1 MIRPCALALSLLLCQ
16 TLGGA
21 QASPLPDYPF
31 VTADGSADIWLAPD
45 IGQLQFEVVAQQRDT
60 AQALARVEE
69 LSGAL
74 LALFAEGG
82 VAAADI
88 EAADLSKK
96 TVALSAR
103 DDAGDPAQAYIVTRH
118 FLVRV
123 RDLQTWPGFIGALLG
138 RDNVD
143 NVSVAFDRVDRDQ
156 VNSRLVLEAAQNA
169 RLGAAELAQAFGRKP
184 GPAVAITRGA
194 LDKVGARFGFG
205 PTEGRAGA
213 PPAPPPPAP
222 GTLSYSVPSSIKFAQ
237 AVHAVFRL
245 K

>member
-1 MIRPCALALSLLLCQ
+1 MIRPGALALSLLLCQ
-16 TLGGA
+16 IPGKA

-45 IGQLQFEVVAQQRDT
+45 IGQLQFEVVAQQRET
-60 AQALARVEE
+60 ARALAQVDE

-74 LALFAEGG
+74 VALFTEGG

-88 EAADLSKK
+88 EASDLGKK
-96 TVALSAR
+96 SIALSAK
-103 DDAGDPAQAYIVTRH
+103 DDAGEAAQAYIITRH

-123 RDLQTWPGFIGALLG
+123 RDLRAWPGFIGALLG
-138 RDNVD
+138 RDKVD
-143 NVSVAFDRVDRDQ
+143 NVSVAFDRVDREQ

-169 RLGAAELAQAFGRKP
+169 RLGALELAQAFGRKP

-194 LDKVGARFGFG
+194 LDKMGARFGFG
-205 PTEGRAGA
+205 PAEGRAG
-213 PPAPPPPAP
+213 APPPPAP
-222 GTLSYSVPSSIKFAQ
+222 GTLSYSVPGSIKFAQ